1 MAVRPNL
8 RNYGSSYGKYSG
20 NLLTD
25 YSVSAS
31 MIDAQPLGDRLNS
44 GGEIEFTKFEKSVKD
59 FCLAR
64 LGHPTVRVELTPYQI
79 LTAIDEA
86 VTHMSHHAP
95 MWTKQYAVFRCTPGV
110 SVYELPPWMI
120 NNLSYV
126 VYKKSLLSIA
136 SQSGTL
142 EFDFFI
148 KYFQDNHLFSDFSV
162 GEFFLL
168 KQGS

>member
-64 LGHPTVRVELTPYQI
+64 LGHPTDRDWET
-79 LTAIDEA
+79 E
-86 VTHMSHHAP
+86 
-95 MWTKQYAVFRCTPGV
+95 
-110 SVYELPPWMI
+110 
-120 NNLSYV
+120 
-126 VYKKSLLSIA
+126 
-136 SQSGTL
+136 
-142 EFDFFI
+142 
-148 KYFQDNHLFSDFSV
+148 
-162 GEFFLL
+162 
-168 KQGS
+168 